1 MSHKLVLIR
10 HGQSQWNLENRFTG
24 WVDVDLSPRGIE
36 EAQRAGQSLAD
47 GGYQFDIALTSLLKR
62 SIHTLWIVLREL
74 DQVWL
79 PVEKDWRLNE
89 RHYGALQGL
98 NKAEMTQL
106 HGAEQ
111 VHRWRRGYAV
121 RPPQMEAK
129 DTEVLRADPKYQIIK
144 SVPTTESLADTF
156 ERVVDYWETVVR
168 PLILS
173 NKRVLISAH
182 GNSLRALV
190 KYLDNVSDEEIT
202 SLNIPTG
209 IPLVYRLDDQLKPVE
224 HFYLANQD
232 VLEKAVSEVKHQ
244 SAANA
249 QASS

>member
-1 MSHKLVLIR
+1 MSHKLVLLR

-24 WVDVDLSPRGIE
+24 WADVDLSERGIE
-36 EAQRAGQSLAD
+36 EARSAGRALHD
-47 GGYQFDIALTSLLKR
+47 GDYRFDIALTSVLKR
-62 SIHTLWIVLREL
+62 SIHTLWIVLHEL

-79 PVEKDWRLNE
+79 TVEKDWQLNE

-106 HGAEQ
+106 HGEEQ
-111 VHRWRRGYAV
+111 VHRWRRGYTI
-121 RPPQMEAK
+121 RPPEMEAE
-129 DTEVLRADPKYQIIK
+129 DLHALSVDPKYLGLQ
-144 SVPTTESLADTF
+144 SVPSTESLEDTF
-156 ERVVDYWETVVR
+156 NRVVAYWERSVR

-173 NKRVLISAH
+173 GKRVLIVAH

-190 KYLDNVSDEEIT
+190 KYLDNMSDADIT

-209 IPLVYRLDDQLKPVE
+209 IPLVYQLNDDLTPKE

-232 VLEKAVSEVKHQ
+232 ALDKAVSEVKNQ
-244 SAANA
+244 STA
-249 QASS
+249 Q